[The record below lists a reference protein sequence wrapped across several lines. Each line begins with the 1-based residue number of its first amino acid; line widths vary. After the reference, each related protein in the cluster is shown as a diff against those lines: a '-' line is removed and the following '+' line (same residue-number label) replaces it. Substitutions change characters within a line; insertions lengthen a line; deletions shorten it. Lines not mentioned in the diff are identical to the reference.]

1 MRFTRRTPKMLHRIA
16 ACGLALLPAL
26 AAGCGGDAEPAA
38 TAEAGPAAPAADR
51 PPWERVPPDSL
62 YGATPVENLSL
73 TEVVL
78 DVAELPPGWGGMRIA
93 AISDLNLGMWEGN
106 EQVAAAAVRT
116 AVEARADLIVLLGD
130 YISEGL
136 DTEALRRVLAPLR
149 GRNALAVL
157 GDRDVRSDSVE
168 AAVVATLES
177 AGVRVLRNGAAPVTR
192 NGARAMVAGV
202 HPDVVNDGWGT
213 QEYVL
218 ASLGAGAT
226 TPLLLLHH
234 PALLAR
240 VPEGRFAAALAG
252 NTVCGPVEV
261 PGTPRLSWLVG
272 EALPG
277 AAAPGAERLFVAEG
291 TVMYVTCGVGYSFLP
306 ARFGGTPEVALV
318 TLRSAAAERDDEPA
332 PATGDTTAADSA
344 LRAADAAAADTTG

>member
-1 MRFTRRTPKMLHRIA
+1 MPRKFA
-16 ACGLALLPAL
+16 AVCGLALLPAL
-26 AAGCGGDAEPAA
+26 TAGCGGDAEPAA
-38 TAEAGPAAPAADR
+38 TAEAAPAAASADR
-51 PPWERVPPDSL
+51 PPWELIPPDSL
-62 YGATPVENLSL
+62 YGATPAENLSL

-78 DVAELPPGWGGMRIA
+78 DVAELPDGWEGMRIA

-106 EQVAAAAVRT
+106 EDVAAAAVRT

-136 DTEALRRVLAPLR
+136 DTDALRRVLAPLR
-149 GRNALAVL
+149 GQNALAVL
-157 GDRDVRSDSVE
+157 GDRDVRTDSVE
-168 AAVVATLES
+168 AVIVATLEAS
-177 AGVRVLRNGAAPVTR
+177 GVRVLRSGSVPITR
-192 NGARAMVAGV
+192 NGSTAMVAGV
-202 HPDVVNDGWGT
+202 HPDIVDDGWDT
-213 QEYVL
+213 QGYVL
-218 ASLGAGAT
+218 ATLGGGAT

-234 PALLAR
+234 PALLGR
-240 VPEGRFAAALAG
+240 VPEDRFAAALAG

-277 AAAPGAERLFVAEG
+277 AAAAGAERLFIMEG

-318 TLRSAAAERDDEPA
+318 TLRSSAGAQPEEPA
-332 PATGDTTAADSA
+332 SAAGDTTAADSA
-344 LRAADAAAADTTG
+344 LRAADAASADTTG